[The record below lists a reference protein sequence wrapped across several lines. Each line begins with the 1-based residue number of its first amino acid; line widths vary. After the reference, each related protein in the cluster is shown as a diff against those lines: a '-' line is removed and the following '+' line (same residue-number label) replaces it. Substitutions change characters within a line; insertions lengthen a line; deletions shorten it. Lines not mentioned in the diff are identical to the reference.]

1 MTKKQVRLL
10 SGFQLVRY
18 SCCINSCVCF
28 TGPYEAL
35 THCPHCHEPKLD
47 ARNNPRKF
55 FDYIPLI
62 PRLQAMSSNAQ
73 NANLMRY
80 RARFDHEP
88 GVTKDV
94 FDGSHYQS
102 LLNKIVPA
110 SNDSP
115 FFYFSDERDIALGLS
130 TDGFA
135 PFKRRDKTCWPII
148 LFNYNLP
155 PDIRFQKKY
164 CINVG
169 TIPGPKKPWDMDSF
183 LRPLIQE
190 LIQLEVGVKA
200 FDAISQSIFL
210 LHAYLILAFGDIPA
224 MALIM
229 RMKGSNS
236 ISPCRICNIV
246 GVHNATSRTYY
257 VPLRRHSGQP
267 LQYDPANLP
276 IQVHDELMAQAKE
289 VQNAPTKTVY
299 DRLSKQYGIKGVPI
313 LATLTSISF
322 PASFPF
328 DFMHLIWENLI
339 PNLILFW
346 TATFKELDHE
356 DRGYVISPEAWK
368 EVGEVAAACK
378 ATIPSAFGAPVPNV
392 ALQRSQMTSK
402 MYSNWTLFIAPIVLR
417 GRFQ

>member
-1 MTKKQVRLL
+1 
-10 SGFQLVRY
+10 
-18 SCCINSCVCF
+18 
-28 TGPYEAL
+28 
-35 THCPHCHEPKLD
+35 
-47 ARNNPRKF
+47 
-55 FDYIPLI
+55 
-62 PRLQAMSSNAQ
+62 
-73 NANLMRY
+73 
-80 RARFDHEP
+80 
-88 GVTKDV
+88 
-94 FDGSHYQS
+94 
-102 LLNKIVPA
+102 
-110 SNDSP
+110 
-115 FFYFSDERDIALGLS
+115 
-130 TDGFA
+130 
-135 PFKRRDKTCWPII
+135 
-148 LFNYNLP
+148 
-155 PDIRFQKKY
+155 
-164 CINVG
+164 
-169 TIPGPKKPWDMDSF
+169 
-183 LRPLIQE
+183 
-190 LIQLEVGVKA
+190 
-200 FDAISQSIFL
+200 
-210 LHAYLILAFGDIPA
+210 

-229 RMKGSNS
+229 RMKGSNG

-276 IQVHDELMAQAKE
+276 IRVHDELMAQAKE

-392 ALQRSQMTSK
+392 ALQRSQMTSE

-417 GRFQ
+417 GRFQRPIYYKHFLRLVQLLKMCLELEISSEVLDQIDEGFQAWVEDYERCVINYINPFYVQLVDRHARQRNRQPEYVKRTFFGQLRRILRLDLPIIPQLDIDSPSTFIYAIIQTVKIIPQDNLYYYHEVGAVEVVDLDCIQCVVGRVRDRNRWAVVDRSSLTNVDID